1 MTAFAAVATNLLEI
15 QDLQTHFFTPRGV
28 ARVLDGLNLRLE
40 AGSIVGLVGETGSGK
55 SVTGFSIL
63 RLVRNP
69 GRIVGGEI
77 RFDGRNL
84 LALPEGEMVALRG
97 RSIAMIFQNPR
108 SALNPLQSV
117 GRFLEQVL
125 AYRVGI
131 SKKDLRAEAIKLLR
145 AVHMPDPERRL
156 EGFPHQI
163 SGGMAQRVMIAA
175 AIASR
180 PKLLIADEPTTG
192 LDVTVQA
199 QIVRLLRELRDQT
212 GSAQLLITHDL
223 GLASE
228 VCDSIAVMYAGEIV
242 EFAPTRELFTN
253 PQHPYTQGLLASRP
267 KLGQTGTIPVIAG
280 NVPNLIDPPSGCRFH
295 PRCPHALERCR
306 HQRPLPTVLSAKH
319 SASCFLLDAAAAP
332 VQVEGRH
339 A

>member
-1 MTAFAAVATNLLEI
+1 MSEALTTPTSLLEI
-15 QDLQTHFFTPRGV
+15 QDLKTYFFTPRGV

-63 RLVRNP
+63 RLVRTP

-84 LALPEGEMVALRG
+84 LALPEREMAALRG

-131 SKKDLRAEAIKLLR
+131 SKRDLRAEAIKLLR

-156 EGFPHQI
+156 ESFPHQL

-212 GSAQLLITHDL
+212 GSAQMLITHDL

-242 EFAPTRELFTN
+242 EFAPTRELFAN

-280 NVPNLIDPPSGCRFH
+280 NVPNLIDPPNGCRFH

-306 HQRPLPTVLSAKH
+306 HQRPLPTVLSVRH
-319 SASCFLLDAAAAP
+319 SASCFLLDATAAP
-332 VQVEGRH
+332 APLEGSH